1 MTILTRT
8 NFCDARASRLHS
20 PSVPR
25 LKARLAAFLT
35 SDDDWI
41 ARNEGKTMALVLTA
55 AMVLPGV
62 IEWMI

>member
-25 LKARLAAFLT
+25 LKARLGAFLT

-41 ARNEGKTMALVLTA
+41 ARNQGKTIVLLLSAAL
-55 AMVLPGV
+55 VLPGV